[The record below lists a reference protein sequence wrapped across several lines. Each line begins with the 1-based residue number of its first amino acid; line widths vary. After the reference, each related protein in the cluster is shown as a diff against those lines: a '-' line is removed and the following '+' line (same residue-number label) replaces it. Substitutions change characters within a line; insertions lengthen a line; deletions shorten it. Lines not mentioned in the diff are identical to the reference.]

1 MELNKL
7 YNEESG
13 QGMVEY
19 GLILV
24 LVALAAIGALATVGE
39 NAIKPMYDKVKEMF
53 PGESAG
59 E

>member
-24 LVALAAIGALATVGE
+24 LVALVAVGALATVGE
-39 NAIKPMYDKVKEMF
+39 NAIKPMYEKIEEMF
-53 PGESAG
+53 PSELAG

>member
-24 LVALAAIGALATVGE
+24 LVALAAIGALATMGE
-39 NAIKPMYDKVKEMF
+39 NVIKPMYEKVMEDF
-53 PGESAG
+53 PSVGEV